1 MRILL
6 TLFISY
12 CFPCFLSAQQLTG
25 IWRGYFSSN
34 VSVMGDVARDES
46 YKFEIQMLQ
55 ENNSL
60 RGVSY
65 SYKTTV
71 FFGKAEFTGVYTPGR
86 KTLILRENKLTDL
99 KISTESEACL
109 MTCYLDYSSIGK
121 MQFLEGTFYAVNIKS
136 KTDCGSGKIHL
147 EKVKESEFKKEDF
160 LLSGNT
166 KKNTA
171 VPPAK
176 NPGSVP
182 LAANAGKTPVKTPGG
197 SNAGS
202 GTGSK
207 VSPPVSNPTQQTAE
221 SPSSKSREEESVK
234 SSGGG
239 SSATAN
245 NPKNTVSEQPIKKES
260 VPRVLVD
267 RENDLVKTIV
277 TDKQDIRIDL
287 YDNGTIDNDTISV
300 YHNNRLVVRSQRL
313 NFTPISFTIHSEPG
327 ETHHEIV
334 VVADNLGDIPPNT
347 ALMVVTSGGKERVEI
362 FLASSEKKNAKVV
375 IDYQPKNK

>member
-12 CFPCFLSAQQLTG
+12 CLPQFLSAQQLTG

-34 VSVMGDVARDES
+34 VSVMGDIARDET

-55 ENNSL
+55 ENNSI

-71 FFGKAEFTGVYTPGR
+71 FFGKAELTGIYTPGR
-86 KTLILRENKLTDL
+86 KTLILKENKLTDL
-99 KISTESEACL
+99 KITTESEACL

-121 MQFLEGTFYAVNIKS
+121 MQFLEGTFYSVNIRT

-160 LLSGNT
+160 LITGNT

-171 VPPAK
+171 IPPAK
-176 NPGSVP
+176 IPAP
-182 LAANAGKTPVKTPGG
+182 LSTNAGKTTPKTPANNNLVNGN
-197 SNAGS
+197 NA
-202 GTGSK
+202 K
-207 VSPPVSNPTQQTAE
+207 VTPPVSNSSQQPGDSPKPKTQV
-221 SPSSKSREEESVK
+221 EESVK
-234 SSGGG
+234 TSGSGT
-239 SSATAN
+239 SATAS
-245 NPKNTVSEQPIKKES
+245 NPKNTVSEQPIKKEPI
-260 VPRVLVD
+260 PRVLVE

-277 TDKQDIRIDL
+277 TDKQEIRIDL
-287 YDNGTIDNDTISV
+287 YDNGTIDNDTITV

-347 ALMVVTSGGKERVEI
+347 ALMVVTSGGKDRVEI
-362 FLASSEKKNAKVV
+362 FLASSDKKNAKVI

>member
-12 CFPCFLSAQQLTG
+12 CLPHFLSAQQLTG

-34 VSVMGDVARDES
+34 VSVMGDVARDET

-55 ENNSL
+55 ENNSI

-71 FFGKAEFTGVYTPGR
+71 FFGKAELTGIYTPGR
-86 KTLILRENKLTDL
+86 KTLILKENKLTDL
-99 KISTESEACL
+99 KITTESEACL

-121 MQFLEGTFYAVNIKS
+121 MQFLEGTFYSVNIRTKA
-136 KTDCGSGKIHL
+136 DCGSGKIHL

-160 LLSGNT
+160 LISGN
-166 KKNTA
+166 KKNNIGI
-171 VPPAK
+171 PP
-176 NPGSVP
+176 NS
-182 LAANAGKTPVKTPGG
+182 LSTNAGKKINPSPG
-197 SNAGS
+197 NNNPIS
-202 GTGSK
+202 GKNTK
-207 VSPPVSNPTQQTAE
+207 VNPPVSIPSTQTVD
-221 SPSSKSREEESVK
+221 PPKPKTREEESVK

-239 SSATAN
+239 TSATAN
-245 NPKNTVSEQPIKKES
+245 SNPNTVSEQSIKKDPI
-260 VPRVLVD
+260 PRVLVE

-313 NFTPISFTIHSEPG
+313 NFTPISFIIHSDPN

-334 VVADNLGDIPPNT
+334 VAADNLGDIPPNT
-347 ALMVVTSGGKERVEI
+347 ALMVVTSGGKDRVEI
-362 FLASSEKKNAKVV
+362 FLASSEKKNAKVI
-375 IDYQPKNK
+375 IDYQPKKK